1 MKNNILALIPARS
14 GSKRIKNKNIIKI
27 GNHPLIAYSI
37 AAAKACS
44 KIDDIYVTTDSK
56 KIQQIARKY
65 GAKAPFLRPKSIS
78 KDNSID
84 IEFFNHFINYL
95 KLNNFKIPD
104 YIIHLSPTVPFRDKN
119 IINRAINYIK
129 KNPES
134 TSLRSVNE
142 FNVSP
147 YKIFKQEGK
156 YLKGFFPTIKL
167 EYYNLPKQTF
177 PKTFLPN
184 GQVDIIRPKKIKK
197 NKLHGNKL
205 LSFITKSSL
214 DIDHKSDL
222 LKSNQFLIDNRFKY
236 LNKYL
241 K

>member
-14 GSKRIKNKNIIKI
+14 GSKRIKNKNIVKI
-27 GNHPLIAYSI
+27 GNHPLVSYSI

-44 KIDDIYVTTDSK
+44 QIDDIYVTTDSI
-56 KIQQIARKY
+56 KIQKIAIKY

-78 KDNSID
+78 KDTSID

-95 KLNNFKIPD
+95 KMNKLQIPD
-104 YIIHLSPTVPFRDKN
+104 LIIHLSPTVPFRDKN
-119 IINRAINYIK
+119 IITKAINYIK
-129 KNPES
+129 KHPDS

-147 YKIFKQEGK
+147 YKIFKMKGK
-156 YLKGFFPTIKL
+156 YLKGFFPEIKQ
-167 EYYNLPKQTF
+167 EYYNLPKQIF

-184 GQVDIIRPKKIKK
+184 GQVDIIKPKKIKK

-205 LSFITKSSL
+205 LSFTTGPSL

-222 LKSNQFLIDNRFKY
+222 LKLNKFLLDKRFNY